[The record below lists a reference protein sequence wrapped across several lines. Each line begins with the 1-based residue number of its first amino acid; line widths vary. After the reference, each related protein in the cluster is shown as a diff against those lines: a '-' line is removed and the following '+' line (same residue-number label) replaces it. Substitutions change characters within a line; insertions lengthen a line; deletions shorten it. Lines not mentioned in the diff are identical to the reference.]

1 MRTSVPKLRSAFTLI
16 ELLVVIAI
24 ISVLIGLLLP
34 AVQKVRSAAARI
46 QCANNLK
53 QIALGL
59 HGYHGTNK
67 KFPYGGGGFGPAG
80 SGHGWINDILP
91 YIEQGNV
98 DTATG
103 NAKSGAVIPILAC
116 PADGR
121 MTGVYTNPVTGKIN
135 ATHSYPGVAG
145 LSSIDF
151 PDKGIFGWF
160 KSPTGLRINEIKDGT
175 STTLLVGERGPSID
189 FFQGWWYSFLDLDT
203 ICWAV
208 DNGYHVFS
216 TGVDPKT
223 GFTRVC
229 PVPAYFSPGDAS
241 DNCSFNHFWSYHEGG
256 ANFAMADG
264 AVRFI
269 SYGAGTSTLLQLA
282 TYNGREII
290 TGDY

>member
-67 KFPYGGGGFGPAG
+67 KFPYGGGPPAD
-80 SGHGWINDILP
+80 HGWLNDILP
-91 YIEQGNV
+91 YIEQTNV
-98 DTATG
+98 QAATG
-103 NAKSGAVIPILAC
+103 NDRSAAIVPIFAC

-121 MTGVYTNPVTGKIN
+121 MTGVFSNPATGVKN

-145 LSSIDF
+145 LNSFDF
-151 PDKGIFGWF
+151 PDRGIFGWF

-175 STTLLVGERGPSID
+175 SSTLLIGERAPSND
-189 FFQGWWYSFLDLDT
+189 FFWGWWYSSTDIDT

-208 DNGYHVFS
+208 DTGYHAYS
-216 TGVDPKT
+216 TGIDPKT
-223 GFTRVC
+223 GKRRTC
-229 PVPAYFSPGDAS
+229 PVPAYFSPGDVS
-241 DNCSFNHFWSYHEGG
+241 DDCSFNHFWSYHEGG

-264 AVRFI
+264 AVRFV
-269 SYGAGTSTLLQLA
+269 SYGIGTSTLLQLA
-282 TYNGREII
+282 TYAGREII